1 MTEPYYTPASEEHVA
16 RERHRARE
24 LRRSQWWKN
33 RLAQGKCHY
42 CERPFAPGDLT
53 MDHIVP
59 VIRGGRS
66 TRSNVVPCCAEC
78 NASKQ
83 SLVPSEWEEYLTR
96 ARTGADQS

>member
-1 MTEPYYTPASEEHVA
+1 MSEAYYSPAPEEHLA

-33 RLAQGKCHY
+33 RVGQGTCHY
-42 CERPFAPGDLT
+42 CGRRFPPAELT

-59 VIRGGRS
+59 IARGGRS
-66 TRSNVVPCCAEC
+66 TRSNVVPCCREC

-83 SLVPSEWEEYLTR
+83 SLLPVEWEAYLR
-96 ARTGADQS
+96 RLRGDGPG